1 MSRSVREYLKHIRDE
16 ITYLEAEGTG
26 IDKDEFLSDETRKR
40 AFVRSLE
47 VIGEA
52 TKNIPEELQNE
63 YPQIQWRAI
72 AGMRDRLIHS
82 YFGIDYDIVWDVLRN
97 HIPVLA
103 ETIDAMLLRED
114 IG

>member
-16 ITYLEAEGTG
+16 ITYLEVESTD
-26 IDKDEFLSDETRKR
+26 IDKVDFLDDETRKR
-40 AFVRSLE
+40 AFVRSIE

-52 TKNIPEELQNE
+52 TKYIPENLRDE
-63 YPQIQWRAI
+63 YPQIQWRSI

-103 ETIDAMLLRED
+103 ETIDIMLLRKD
-114 IG
+114 ID

>member
-16 ITYLEAEGTG
+16 ITYLEGESTD
-26 IDKDEFLSDETRKR
+26 IDKDDFLDDETRKR
-40 AFVRSLE
+40 AFVRSIE

-52 TKNIPEELQNE
+52 TKNIPENLRDE

-82 YFGIDYDIVWDVLRN
+82 YFGIDYDIVWDV
-97 HIPVLA
+97 
-103 ETIDAMLLRED
+103 
-114 IG
+114 